1 MLCCQ
6 KLEPVRAT
14 DSDAR
19 SPLPV
24 PLQRRLRMSFS
35 PEQATPMIRTW
46 VLTEGD
52 KLAKGVQEDTLDDVA
67 FLLSWRIIRES
78 SHVFI
83 ADDTDNNEY
92 DTDLSIF
99 ELLCYYIF
107 QVDVWLLTAK
117 QEQFREKVFRRLV
130 MPYCVSTFS
139 KILKND
145 SLNDVLGNRLQFYS
159 ALMRTQ
165 SDPGKL
171 VESLNGYFQ
180 QMIYWSQNHNE
191 NRIYDLDAKLAVFA
205 MDFFKNFTLKVRIA
219 AFVTDH
225 FRALTD
231 SINPIIQRMV
241 KRGLIP
247 DSPEA
252 GNQNQGEEPEQ
263 GKEYCTSCKKTVRVT
278 FHGCCPDCGDFLL
291 GTSDGETVTT

>member
-1 MLCCQ
+1 
-6 KLEPVRAT
+6 
-14 DSDAR
+14 
-19 SPLPV
+19 
-24 PLQRRLRMSFS
+24 MSFS

-52 KLAKGVQEDTLDDVA
+52 KLAMGVQEDTLDDVA

-83 ADDTDNNEY
+83 ADDPDNNEY

-99 ELLCYYIF
+99 ELCCYYIF

-130 MPYCVSTFS
+130 MPYCVSIFG
-139 KILKND
+139 KFLKND

-171 VESLNGYFQ
+171 VESLNEYFQ
-180 QMIYWSQNHNE
+180 QMIYWSQKHNE
-191 NRIYDLDAKLAVFA
+191 NRVFDLDAKLAVFA
-205 MDFFKNFTLKVRIA
+205 IDFFKSFSLKVRIA

-241 KRGLIP
+241 KRGLISDNP
-247 DSPEA
+247 QA
-252 GNQNQGEEPEQ
+252 TNQSQSETSERERQ
-263 GKEYCTSCKKTVRVT
+263 YCAKCKKTVRAT
-278 FHGCCPDCGDFLL
+278 FHGCCPDCGDFL
-291 GTSDGETVTT
+291 

>member
-1 MLCCQ
+1 MTLS
-6 KLEPVRAT
+6 A
-14 DSDAR
+14 
-19 SPLPV
+19 
-24 PLQRRLRMSFS
+24 
-35 PEQATPMIRTW
+35 EQATPMIRTW

-52 KLAKGVQEDTLDDVA
+52 KLAIDAREDTVDGIA
-67 FLLSWRIIRES
+67 FILSWRILRES
-78 SHVFI
+78 SYVFI
-83 ADDTDNNEY
+83 EDDPDNNEY

-99 ELLCYYIF
+99 ELCCYYIF

-117 QEQFREKVFRRLV
+117 QEQFREKVFRQLV
-130 MPYCVSTFS
+130 MPYCVSIFS
-139 KILKND
+139 KFLKND

-171 VESLNGYFQ
+171 VESLNEYFQ
-180 QMIYWSQNHNE
+180 QMIYWSQKHNE

-205 MDFFKNFTLKVRIA
+205 MDFFKNFSLKVRIA

-241 KRGLIP
+241 ERGLIP
-247 DSPEA
+247 DNPEA
-252 GNQNQGEEPEQ
+252 TNQGETSGR
-263 GKEYCTSCKKTVRVT
+263 GKEYCARCKKTVRAT
-278 FHGCCPDCGDFLL
+278 FHGCCPDCGDFL
-291 GTSDGETVTT
+291 